1 MGPPEDLRRA
11 WKIKRDCTKRNYTP
25 DEVIADMQRREPDSK
40 EFIEPQREYADIV
53 VRFIPPGG
61 NLDSDPTKYNVR
73 LVLRPTLP
81 HPYLAEIAAETRT
94 PRYEPIRFHLPRDR
108 GKPLDVLEIAG
119 QVPPE
124 ASAAAECSI
133 CDQMAHPDGELNREA
148 IGVFVDAHQGTPPES
163 LALTQLLIVFQ
174 PLGAASAAA
183 RSGGP

>member
-1 MGPPEDLRRA
+1 MLFRSEDLRRA

-53 VRFIPPGG
+53 VRFVPPGG

-94 PRYEPIRFHLPRDR
+94 PRYEPIRFHLARDR
-108 GKPLDVLEIAG
+108 GKPVDVLEIDG

-124 ASAAAECSI
+124 VSAAAEEI
-133 CDQMAHPDGELNREA
+133 IWDKMAHPDGELNREA
-148 IGVFVDAHQGTPPES
+148 IGVFVDANQEKRSES

-174 PLGAASAAA
+174 LVGAASAAA
-183 RSGGP
+183 R